1 MRGFFMFKKIKKH
14 RLSLL
19 LLAMVAMLSV
29 YYVLMPQDG
38 PLAPVGGDGDT
49 NTRYQDFAEMR
60 LLILDERNKE
70 VALYEAKITEATV
83 SLNDIEEYIL
93 EIETISTLT
102 EKEVYLE
109 SIIVGLGFTDTLCY
123 LDEENVLNVSLL
135 TDSFTKEEY
144 VEIAIIAKE
153 EFGLDTI
160 VKLNTI
166 KLSS

>member
-83 SLNDIEEYIL
+83 SLNDIEEYLL

-102 EKEVYLE
+102 EKEVYRAILI
-109 SIIVGLGFTDTLCY
+109 STL
-123 LDEENVLNVSLL
+123 
-135 TDSFTKEEY
+135 K
-144 VEIAIIAKE
+144 
-153 EFGLDTI
+153 
-160 VKLNTI
+160 TI
-166 KLSS
+166 KKSLDQKIKKENKKHIETIFKKKQEEI

>member
-1 MRGFFMFKKIKKH
+1 MFKKIKKH

-93 EIETISTLT
+93 EIET
-102 EKEVYLE
+102 
-109 SIIVGLGFTDTLCY
+109 
-123 LDEENVLNVSLL
+123 
-135 TDSFTKEEY
+135 
-144 VEIAIIAKE
+144 
-153 EFGLDTI
+153 
-160 VKLNTI
+160 
-166 KLSS
+166 